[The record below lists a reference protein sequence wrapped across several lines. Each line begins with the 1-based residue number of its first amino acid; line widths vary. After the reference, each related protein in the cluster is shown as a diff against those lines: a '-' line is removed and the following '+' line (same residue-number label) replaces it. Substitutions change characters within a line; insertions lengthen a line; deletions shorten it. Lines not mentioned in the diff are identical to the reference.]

1 MNGIYLH
8 IPFCKQKCI
17 YCDFFSEIKG
27 SETIRNY
34 VDALCSELQ
43 WRKNY
48 LPSNKI
54 GTIYLGGGTPSLLSL
69 AELELVFSTI
79 ESNYIVDSNA
89 EITMEANPDDIH
101 DFYAQELATT
111 PINRISLGIQ
121 SFEDKMLRTLNRR
134 HSARQAIESVETLCR
149 HGFDNISI
157 DLIYGLPGQDT
168 EQWKADVNTALSLP
182 ITHLSCYSLTY
193 EEGTP
198 LTRMKKSGQI
208 HEIDEEISRSMY
220 MFLIEKMDSCG
231 WDHYEISNFARPG
244 YRAKHNSG
252 YWHCMNYLGCG
263 PSAHSYNGV
272 SRCWNAKQTDSYIR
286 AKGHIED
293 MQEEEFLTED
303 IRWNEMVMVSLRT
316 KEGIDLNAFSKI
328 FGRHSTEALLKSSQY
343 HIDNGNLIFQ
353 DDCLRLSRQGLFV
366 SDAVIVD
373 LMKD

>member
-17 YCDFFSEIKG
+17 YCDFFSEING

-69 AELELVFSTI
+69 AELELIFSTI

-182 ITHLSCYSLTY
+182 ITSPVPC
-193 EEGTP
+193 
-198 LTRMKKSGQI
+198 I
-208 HEIDEEISRSMY
+208 C
-220 MFLIEKMDSCG
+220 F
-231 WDHYEISNFARPG
+231 
-244 YRAKHNSG
+244 
-252 YWHCMNYLGCG
+252 
-263 PSAHSYNGV
+263 
-272 SRCWNAKQTDSYIR
+272 
-286 AKGHIED
+286 
-293 MQEEEFLTED
+293 
-303 IRWNEMVMVSLRT
+303 
-316 KEGIDLNAFSKI
+316 
-328 FGRHSTEALLKSSQY
+328 
-343 HIDNGNLIFQ
+343 
-353 DDCLRLSRQGLFV
+353 
-366 SDAVIVD
+366 
-373 LMKD
+373 